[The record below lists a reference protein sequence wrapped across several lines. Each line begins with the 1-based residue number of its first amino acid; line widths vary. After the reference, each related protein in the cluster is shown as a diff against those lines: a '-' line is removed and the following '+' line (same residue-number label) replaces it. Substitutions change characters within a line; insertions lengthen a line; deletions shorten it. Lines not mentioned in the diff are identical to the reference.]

1 MRRRTFRAVFA
12 GGVLAVA
19 IVSALAISANNG
31 GGGSDQSNL
40 DGEPQSTF
48 NRSDPGG
55 PFLLTNHRGDTVTDA
70 EFRGRYMLVFFGYT
84 HCPDICPMTLS
95 EVTSTLDLLG
105 KDAAAIAPLFVTVDP
120 LRDPPEVLAEYVG
133 YFHPSIVGLSGT
145 PDQIADMAEAYRA
158 TYEQVPIESTGDADD
173 AIDYSVDHSAFVYL
187 MGPAGEFRTAFAF
200 GTTPEKMARGIR
212 RELDAEVPTQ

>member
-1 MRRRTFRAVFA
+1 M
-12 GGVLAVA
+12 A
-19 IVSALAISANNG
+19 IIAALAIWVNVG
-31 GGGSDQSNL
+31 GGNGQVQVRGD
-40 DGEPQSTF
+40 DPPPQESF

-55 PFLLTNHRGDTVTDA
+55 PFLLTNHRGDAVTDA

-95 EVTSTLDLLG
+95 EVTSALELLG
-105 KDAAAIAPLFVTVDP
+105 DDAAAITPLFVTVDP
-120 LRDPPEVLAEYVG
+120 SSDPPEVLAEYVG

-145 PDQIADMAEAYRA
+145 PDQIADMADAYRA
-158 TYEQVPIESTGDADD
+158 TYEQVPIEPAGDDD
-173 AIDYSVDHSAFVYL
+173 DGADYSVDHSAFVYL

-212 RELDAEVPTQ
+212 RELTAEVPTQ